1 MNKNDVKRI
10 LMSMRNSQNEAQV
23 NGLLGKIDLLDE
35 SKLQEMITEIGD
47 NEESIKNYLS
57 QKLNEGQIN
66 RQEKHEPINEMF
78 AYGTAGN
85 CIHLHMPV
93 DLHQMMQERGLR
105 KTFAT
110 VNLHLL
116 DAIERVRNMQNSG
129 FHKFRGKKEIYM
141 ISPVLV
147 GTQIKLL
154 AGLDFET
161 HSYSKKDLQTT
172 EFLKKHPEA
181 QLARHIFGEDKNV
194 GSAKISMK
202 TVNSEEWQAKRK
214 AKVEELEKMGG
225 TLSKVKEEN
234 GAR

>member
-23 NGLLGKIDLLDE
+23 NNLLGKIDILPED
-35 SKLQEMITEIGD
+35 KLQEMIAQIGN
-47 NEESIKNYLS
+47 NEESIRNYLN
-57 QKLNEGQIN
+57 QRLNERPNNGH
-66 RQEKHEPINEMF
+66 EKHEPINEMF
-78 AYGTAGN
+78 TYGTAGN

-116 DAIERVRNMQNSG
+116 DAIERVKNMQNNG

-147 GTQIKLL
+147 GAQIKLL
-154 AGLDFET
+154 SGLDFET
-161 HSYSKKDLQTT
+161 HSYARTDLQSR
-172 EFLKKHPEA
+172 EFLRKHPEA
-181 QLARHIFGEDKNV
+181 QLAKHIFGEDKNV

-202 TVNSEEWQAKRK
+202 TINSEEWQKKRR

-225 TLSKVKEEN
+225 ILSRAKEEN
-234 GAR
+234 ETK